1 MGEIIKRNGM
11 MSSKGISEKTGKTH
25 GNVLRDIRS
34 MLHELQNSDLKPSDY
49 QVLVGENSMTSEIL
63 LNERLSLL
71 LSSGYSVKLRLMII
85 DAWAELKANE
95 LNHKIPQSLS
105 EALLLASNLA
115 KENEEQKTLIEQS
128 KPKVEFFNTVAN
140 TDTTYDLGVVAKN
153 LDLDYGRNTLF
164 KLLRERKILNAE
176 NVPYQRFVDSGY
188 FELKQTTFVGE
199 KGKLKV
205 HFQSRVTDKGLKW
218 LHKNLKQNK

>member
-1 MGEIIKRNGM
+1 MEEIIKRNGM
-11 MSSKGISEKTGKTH
+11 MSSKGIAEKTGKTH
-25 GNVLRDIRS
+25 SHVIRDIEY
-34 MLHELQNSDLKPSDY
+34 MLKEIDEPNMDDSDY
-49 QVLVGENSMTSEIL
+49 QRVIDSRNYTSEIL

-115 KENEEQKTLIEQS
+115 KENEEQKALIEQS
-128 KPKVEFFNTVAN
+128 KPKVEFFNTVAS

-153 LDLDYGRNTLF
+153 LNLDYGRNTLF

-176 NVPYQRFVDSGY
+176 NVPYQRFVDVGY